1 MNVGQCI
8 RSQCCRIWS
17 NHNPSCWQTAP
28 QIELALL
35 HGQSLIMES
44 AVSELE
50 TPCFWQVVSIP
61 LSSLGSVYSICWSLE
76 CSTGTLLKLLFS
88 IKSAQTQ
95 LCKKFWS
102 SVSTC
107 NMLIAKVLSDYLHL
121 LIFCMEGSLLFLQ
134 WYPGNP
140 VLIWPEWTLGL
151 LSNKVCL

>member
-61 LSSLGSVYSICWSLE
+61 LFFSGVSLFH
-76 CSTGTLLKLLFS
+76 LLISRVLDRHSFKLLFS

-121 LIFCMEGSLLFLQ
+121 LIFCMEGSLFIPAVIS
-134 WYPGNP
+134 WKPCY
-140 VLIWPEWTLGL
+140 
-151 LSNKVCL
+151 